1 MDLMVAN
8 SATPPAPE
16 QGQGRWTEG
25 VCGDGAAILFDGA
38 MVPIKEVV
46 RALNGRPA
54 TLPAPE
60 LLEANFRAW
69 HKEARGS
76 LYYGA
81 MPLCDAIEWA
91 QHLLQQVT
99 LQALVPP
106 AVPAPPITEPS
117 ALPELVRYGFIGC
130 GPNRPLLIRLVDG
143 YWTPWHIAAT
153 LLQRQQAELA
163 SLRVAPVVV
172 SERPWEREGWCDAEG
187 RCWFCNAYSMGRWSY
202 DTPPDPE
209 QDWGRLGALTHSL
222 PHWAIQRPR
231 AIPQPAPHV
240 GEVEVSE
247 EPGACSCVESTP
259 PAPEPQ
265 TPPTDDAWWPELVN
279 EIARVQQVAAREGQG
294 GRMDLAKA
302 VELWCRPATPQA
314 PEPGEVEEL
323 HPLWYLVEFLEGHSL
338 SLRQKDP
345 TDELAQVLSDSATLF
360 KRLASPAYPIVDR
373 LPEGCLDL
381 LKSEPGRITA
391 CSAGVSIE
399 PLRLE
404 PVAEIDDRQRE
415 AVHQAVAEALGT
427 AYDCQRVW
435 EAWNVGTM
443 GPDDF
448 VLVAEDSNRVAEI
461 ADAAIDAIWAI
472 LAPAPVP
479 VGECPNCGYEGE
491 IAPAPQAGDVE
502 A

>member
-1 MDLMVAN
+1 MTMPDRIQITHQPRTMATPTIRTALERLVELDKRIEDVIPGIEIDNWIDAMDAARAALT
-8 SATPPAPE
+8 SDDIPPAPLSEDDLRRGWNQQADEYNQWESLDSAE
-16 QGQGRWTEG
+16 QL
-25 VCGDGAAILFDGA
+25 A
-38 MVPIKEVV
+38 
-46 RALNGRPA
+46 
-54 TLPAPE
+54 
-60 LLEANFRAW
+60 
-69 HKEARGS
+69 
-76 LYYGA
+76 
-81 MPLCDAIEWA
+81 WA
-91 QHLLQQVT
+91 Q
-99 LQALVPP
+99 AL
-106 AVPAPPITEPS
+106 AIKADRHAA
-117 ALPELVRYGFIGC
+117 ALKAKPEK
-130 GPNRPLLIRLVDG
+130 
-143 YWTPWHIAAT
+143 
-153 LLQRQQAELA
+153 
-163 SLRVAPVVV
+163 
-172 SERPWEREGWCDAEG
+172 
-187 RCWFCNAYSMGRWSY
+187 
-202 DTPPDPE
+202 
-209 QDWGRLGALTHSL
+209 
-222 PHWAIQRPR
+222 QRPTDEDLYDLAAEFNGDPVS
-231 AIPQPAPHV
+231 AIRHALELWGNPLQ
-240 GEVEVSE
+240 
-247 EPGACSCVESTP
+247 GA

-491 IAPAPQAGDVE
+491 IAPAPQAGEVQP
-502 A
+502 